1 MKQYLA
7 LDLGGTYIKYAL
19 MGDDGGFLKQG
30 RAKSPMDS
38 MESLMD
44 TIQEIGRE
52 FEGQYQ
58 GAAVSMPGRMTR
70 RKESLTQGEPSG
82 LSRTRLWGSILRSGF
97 MCR

>member
-58 GAAVSMPGRMTR
+58 G
-70 RKESLTQGEPSG
+70 EPSG